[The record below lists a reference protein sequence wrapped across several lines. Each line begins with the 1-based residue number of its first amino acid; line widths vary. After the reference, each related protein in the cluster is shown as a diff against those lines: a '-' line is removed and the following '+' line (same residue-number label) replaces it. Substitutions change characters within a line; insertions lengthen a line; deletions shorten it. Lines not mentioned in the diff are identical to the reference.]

1 MEVIWRWDLTT
12 QTSISTAVQ
21 IGPWLENAVSTTQLL
36 LASIGLW
43 MAAPLDQFAMLMN
56 FFSSEFRAAR
66 KTQTELPTI
75 PELTGLLTTASL
87 AGASTAFSQVEPMA
101 HTSTEST

>member
-12 QTSISTAVQ
+12 QTSISTVVQ

-43 MAAPLDQFAMLMN
+43 MAARLDQCAMLMN

-75 PELTGLLTTASL
+75 PELIGLLTTASL
-87 AGASTAFSQVEPMA
+87 AGA
-101 HTSTEST
+101 